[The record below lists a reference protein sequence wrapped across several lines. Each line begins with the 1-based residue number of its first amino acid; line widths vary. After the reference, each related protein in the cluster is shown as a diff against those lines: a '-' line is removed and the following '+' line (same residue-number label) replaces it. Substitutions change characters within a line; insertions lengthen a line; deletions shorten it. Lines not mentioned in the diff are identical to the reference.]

1 MTETLRRTMGWVR
14 KAGRDQRGQGM
25 TEYVIVV
32 ALIAVA
38 AIGVVTVFGDNVRN
52 LFATSAEALAGKAS
66 GDSGAKTVDDGLRNS
81 RDLKDFAEQAKK
93 RR

>member
-1 MTETLRRTMGWVR
+1 
-14 KAGRDQRGQGM
+14 M

-52 LFATSAEALAGKAS
+52 LFATSAEALAGKAA
-66 GDSGAKTVDDGLRNS
+66 GDSGAKTVDDGLRQS